1 MASELDKLLTNIE
14 DQEKKL
20 AAPGFDMNQYL
31 LPDSEIV
38 KNLIAM
44 RNPNMSKGDINLMVD
59 GLGGSGDESES
70 IAEMDKLSEEGDTP
84 FKKKQIN
91 DTVDDSK
98 NNLDKTG
105 IPIPKTD
112 FLYEEAK
119 DLKRMMIEKSF
130 EFVRKI
136 QELIQDIAFA
146 AIALIQAI
154 PGSIQLIITP
164 VFPVPAFNIPGM
176 ITMLMNIILTLNS
189 LKSKCADVK
198 GIYVYFS
205 KIKIV
210 CSEKDA
216 NTVAGILNGMNKTLD
231 TTICG
236 FTSKIDAFTGSA
248 SSAMKSSLDPAEEG
262 KKIRTITK
270 QLRKMD
276 YLPNNNFTDVDEDD
290 VDGVNNILT
299 EWEVIDR
306 THKTRAVK
314 RKKESKDALDNALS
328 SIEKLDNLNN
338 ELKEL
343 TTIKE
348 PEGGATT
355 PIDELIVYDVE
366 FPDGK
371 IVKGLTKDEVDGY
384 AATYNVI
391 YSPNVKFI
399 DNPLPTKFS
408 LKSAQR
414 TSVSSL

>member
-1 MASELDKLLTNIE
+1 MASELDKLLTTIE

-20 AAPGFDMNQYL
+20 AAPGFDMNKYL

-59 GLGGSGDESES
+59 GLGGEGEESKS
-70 IAEMDKLSEEGDTP
+70 IAEMDKLSEEADTP
-84 FKKKQIN
+84 FKKKQI
-91 DTVDDSK
+91 DDSVGDAK

-112 FLYEEAK
+112 YLYEESK
-119 DLKRMMIEKSF
+119 DIKRMMIEKSF

-136 QELIQDIAFA
+136 QELLQDIAFA
-146 AIALIQAI
+146 AIALAQSI

-198 GIYVYFS
+198 GIFVYFS

-216 NTVAGILNGMNKTLD
+216 NTVAGILNKFNKTLD

-236 FTSKIDAFTGSA
+236 FTAKIDAFTGSA

-276 YLPNNNFTDVDEDD
+276 YLPKNNFNDVDEDD
-290 VDGVNNILT
+290 VDGINNILT

-306 THKTRAVK
+306 TSKTRAVR
-314 RKKESKDALDNALS
+314 RKKESKDALENALS

-348 PEGGATT
+348 PVGKV
-355 PIDELIVYDVE
+355 DEVIVYDVE

-384 AATYNVI
+384 ATTYNVI

-399 DNPLPTKFS
+399 NNPLPTKFS

-414 TSVSSL
+414 TSISSL